1 MAEELKMIA
10 GAGGGGCFRAGTQV
24 QLEHGKTKAI
34 EELKEGD
41 EILAF
46 DENGQ
51 IHLAKVTKLHY
62 HADPQPI
69 LRVKF
74 WRGEVFITPNHWV
87 LNQYGNFVEMG
98 SLTTHDAVV
107 DGMGHL
113 RPIIDAELVGF
124 EPVWNLTVEPHH
136 TFIANGIRVH
146 NGGHRERFP
155 VVAGAGGGGG
165 GKGGGGGRQAVEDP
179 DNLQSRA
186 MVAIIDLL
194 GEGAIGGLV
203 DGAKSIYFNDTPV
216 LNSDGSSNFSGVTWD
231 ARVGEQDQS
240 PMSGYSDIETPTVIS
255 VKVTKNMP
263 ATVSVSNPNADR
275 VRLLVTCPSLIS
287 QDMTTGDVHGSSVSF
302 RFSVSVNNKAYQDL
316 SGELTISGKSRSRY
330 QRAYE
335 FALPKYEWNGVGYNY
350 SSKPALSWTIKM
362 ERTSDDATSGA
373 VTNEIFFD
381 TMVEIVDSKL
391 TYPNSA
397 LVGIKIDSA
406 QFNSVPRRSYLVN
419 GLYIKVPS
427 NYDPVTRTYSGIW
440 NGTFKVA
447 VSNNPAWVL
456 YDVLTSKRY
465 GLGQFIEASQIDKSK
480 LYQIGKYC
488 DELVPDGYGCW
499 EPRFTINTAIQ
510 GRVEAYRFITDLCSV
525 FNGMAYWANGMVGF
539 TQDAPADSGMIYTP
553 SNVIDGLFQ
562 YVGSSR
568 KDRHSVVLVSWND
581 PSQNYRQVIEYVEDA
596 DLVAKIGVRKL
607 EIVAFGCTSR
617 GQANRVGRWI
627 LYTEQYQSDLIQ
639 FKVGVDSALVLPG
652 EIIKI
657 HDTTRAGKRFGG
669 RLKSATTTSAVL
681 DSPINISAGLARISI
696 RMPDGSF
703 VERAVKESSSVNP
716 VQTVS
721 WHDPLPETPLP
732 NALWIASDQALEPLL
747 ARVIGISQGDAPGT
761 FVISALEHNTSKYD
775 AIEKGL
781 KLATPKTS
789 VIDVQTIAAP
799 TNVSVVEAPYQVAP
813 GVAGLSLDIFW
824 DSVTGGTS
832 YELTWRR
839 SGKYQTNWQT
849 ISVQNPLVELDNV
862 RAGAYTFKVVA
873 INAFGVRSPV
883 KEVTYVTQGKTA
895 APGDVANFKV
905 TKRTTDLLLT
915 WDAVTDINLLGY
927 EVRVGASWDSSTV
940 LTTNFAGTMI
950 THDQDYAGDYYYHI
964 RSINMQGEYSDNVS
978 TIKLTLTAP
987 STPKNFDIIQSGSRL
1002 ELNWRPNP
1010 EVDVVYY
1017 EIREGNSWNTG
1028 MLVSQVKA
1036 TTFTIPAGGIG
1047 VRKFWLKAVASPGI
1061 YSDVPAWIDTTIAM
1075 PTNSNIVST
1084 TDEKALGWPGN
1095 KLNMHVVGYDLMM
1108 NPLVNRAEYIFPV
1121 DLLDTYRAQNSIYAT
1136 LDSIVYDTDSM
1147 NWLTS
1152 TFDWDDPEG
1161 ARHWAPGGDIDSV
1174 VGKYQIARKTG
1185 LRYDEVDGWRLHNS
1199 TTSVTG
1205 KTANTAQN
1213 VTYETGRYSNGVRLR
1228 GGVKVDWTAVSV
1240 PAQFRYSI
1248 WIIPKLV
1255 GTSAEVSIM
1264 EFFNTTTG
1272 NFLRLGYDEP
1282 SQSFKLVDKQGNVVS
1297 AVCPIN
1303 TGDVVGLYVVQ
1314 TDTTRKLFVSVVGGN
1329 PTSGEGAF
1337 APSGTFDALRL
1348 YWS

>member
-24 QLEHGKTKAI
+24 QLEGGKTVAI

-46 DENGQ
+46 DEQGE

-74 WRGEVFITPNHWV
+74 WRGEVCITPNHWV

-98 SLTTHDAVV
+98 KLTTHDALV

-113 RPIIDAELVGF
+113 RPIIGAELIGH

-136 TFIANGIRVH
+136 TFIANGVRVH

-155 VVAGAGGGGG
+155 VVAGSGGGGG
-165 GKGGGGGRQAVEDP
+165 GKGGGGGRPAVEDP
-179 DNLQSRA
+179 DSLQSRA

-203 DGAKSIYFNDTPV
+203 NGAKSIYFNDTPV
-216 LNSDGSSNFSGVTWD
+216 LNSDGSANFSGVTWD
-231 ARVGEQDQS
+231 SRNGEQIQG
-240 PMSGYSDIETPTVIS
+240 PMAGFSDIETPSVVS
-255 VKVTKNMP
+255 VKVTNNMP
-263 ATVSVSNPNADR
+263 ATATITNPNADR
-275 VRLLVTCPSLIS
+275 VRVLVTCPSLVS
-287 QDMTTGDVHGSSVSF
+287 QDMTTGDTHGSSVTF
-302 RFSVSVNNKAYQDL
+302 RFDVSINNQAFQSL

-335 FALPKYEWNGVGYNY
+335 FSLPKYEGSGININY
-350 SSKPALSWTIKM
+350 QKPARTWTLKM
-362 ERTSDDATSGA
+362 VRITADTTSGA
-373 VTNEIFFD
+373 VSNDIFFD
-381 TMVEIVDSKL
+381 TIVEIMDSKL

-406 QFNSVPRRSYLVN
+406 QFNTVPRRAYLVD

-427 NYDPVTRTYSGIW
+427 NYDPVARTYTGVW

-447 VSNNPAWVL
+447 LSNNPAWIL

-465 GLGQFIEASQIDKSK
+465 GLGQFINTSQIDKSK

-488 DELVPDGYGCW
+488 DELVPDGYGGW

-510 GRVEAYRFITDLCSV
+510 SRVEAYRFITDLCSV

-539 TQDAPADSGMIYTP
+539 TQDSPADPGMIYNP
-553 SNVIDGLFQ
+553 SNVIDGIFQ
-562 YVGSSR
+562 YAGSSR
-568 KDRHSVVLVSWND
+568 KDRHSVVLVTWND
-581 PSQNYRQVIEYVEDA
+581 PTQNYKQVIEYVEDA
-596 DLVAKIGVRKL
+596 DLVAKFGIRKL
-607 EIVAFGCTSR
+607 ETVAFGCTSR

-639 FKVGVDSALVLPG
+639 FRVGMDSAMVLPG

-669 RLKSATTTSAVL
+669 RLKSCTLTSAEL
-681 DSPINISAGLARISI
+681 DAPINISAGLARISI

-703 VERAVKESSSVNP
+703 VERALKESFSAAP

-721 WHDPLPETPLP
+721 WHDPLPDTPLP
-732 NALWIASDQALEPLL
+732 YALWIASDQALEPLL
-747 ARVIGISQGDAPGT
+747 ARVVGISQGDTAGV
-761 FVISALEHNTSKYD
+761 FVISALEHNPVKYD

-781 KLATPKTS
+781 KLTAPKTS
-789 VIDVQTIAAP
+789 VIDVRTVSMPSNVQIAE
-799 TNVSVVEAPYQVAP
+799 VPYQVAP
-813 GVAGLSLDIFW
+813 GVAGLSLDISW
-824 DSVTGGTS
+824 DAVGGGST
-832 YELTWRR
+832 YELAWKR
-839 SGKYQTNWQT
+839 SGKYETNWQT
-849 ISVQNPLVELDNV
+849 ISTQNPLVELENV
-862 RAGAYTFKVVA
+862 RGGTYSFQITA

-883 KEVTYVTQGKTA
+883 KEVTYVTLGKTS
-895 APGDVANFKV
+895 APGDVANFTV

-927 EVRVGASWDSSTV
+927 EVRVGASWDAGAI

-964 RSINMQGEYSDNVS
+964 RSISMDGQYSDNVS
-978 TIKLTLTAP
+978 SVKLTLTAP
-987 STPKNFDIIQSGSRL
+987 ITPTGFDIVQSGSRL

-1028 MLVSQVKA
+1028 TLVSQVKA
-1036 TTFTIPAGGIG
+1036 TTFTIPSGGIG
-1047 VRKFWLKAVASPGI
+1047 TRKFWLKAVASPGI
-1061 YSDVPAWIDTTIAM
+1061 YSLAPAWIDTNIAM
-1075 PTNSNIVST
+1075 PTNSNIVAT
-1084 TDEKALGWPGN
+1084 TDEKMLGWPGN
-1095 KLNMHVVGYDLMM
+1095 KLNMHVIGHDLMM
-1108 NPLVNRAEYIFPV
+1108 NPVVNRAEYIFPV

-1152 TFDWDDPEG
+1152 TFKWSDAEG

-1174 VGKYQIARKTG
+1174 TGKYQIARKTG
-1185 LRYDEVDGWRLHNS
+1185 LRFDEVDGWRLHSS
-1199 TTSVTG
+1199 TTSVAG
-1205 KTANTAQN
+1205 KTAATAQN
-1213 VTYETGRYSNGVRLR
+1213 VTYETGRYGNGIRLR
-1228 GGVKVDWTAVSV
+1228 GGVKVDWTTVAV
-1240 PAQFRYSI
+1240 PAQFRYST
-1248 WIIPKLV
+1248 WIIPKLT
-1255 GTSAEVSIM
+1255 GNSAEVSIL

-1272 NFLRLGYDEP
+1272 NFLRIGYDEP
-1282 SQSFKLVDKQGNVVS
+1282 SKSFKLVDKQGNVVS

-1314 TDTTRKLFVSVVGGN
+1314 TDTKRKLFVSVVGGD
-1329 PTSGEGAF
+1329 PSSGEGSF
-1337 APSGTFDALRL
+1337 APIGTFDALRL